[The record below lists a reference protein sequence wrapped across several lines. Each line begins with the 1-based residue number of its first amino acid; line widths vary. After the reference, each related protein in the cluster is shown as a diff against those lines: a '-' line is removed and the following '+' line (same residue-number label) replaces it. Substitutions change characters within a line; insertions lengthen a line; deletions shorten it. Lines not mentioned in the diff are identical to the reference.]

1 MSFAPEVAFH
11 LTSPND
17 FFSDNSQS
25 VLMFD
30 LLTVLPMEGLCSRLT
45 LKLTG
50 KTDQPSSFSDRDW
63 SKYFSNIFAVER
75 LSLCRRLPV
84 ELSPVC
90 LGARIMGFA
99 TSFPW
104 GRRGGCL
111 GSGDLW
117 ICCASQTV
125 SELKTMKAMVR
136 QTDFSLFLTL
146 IISLVSK
153 RNNSNK
159 RFRFRKDQNIPRFY
173 FEVKTTNRQLK
184 SRS

>member
-50 KTDQPSSFSDRDW
+50 KTDQSSSFFREGLEQVFF
-63 SKYFSNIFAVER
+63 KHFCHGETEFA
-75 LSLCRRLPV
+75 SLPV

-90 LGARIMGFA
+90 LGARILEFA

-104 GRRGGCL
+104 ERRGGCL